1 MLNSILLYH
10 NFLIYNTSSL
20 GVGIF
25 PKMDMD
31 LFDGGGVCS
40 RLSPEGS
47 GNLFASKT
55 MSQMYSTGA
64 ASL

>member
-47 GNLFASKT
+47 GNLFAPKT
-55 MSQMYSTGA
+55 M
-64 ASL
+64 